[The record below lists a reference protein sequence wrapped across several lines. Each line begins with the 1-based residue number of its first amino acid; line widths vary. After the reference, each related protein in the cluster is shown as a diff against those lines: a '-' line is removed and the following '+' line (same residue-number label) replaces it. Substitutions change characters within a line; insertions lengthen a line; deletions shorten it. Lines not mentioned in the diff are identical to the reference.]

1 MNRLGMMVDLS
12 HVSDTVARRALEVS
26 RAPVIFSH
34 SAAREENGGIVMVTL
49 SVGVLQC
56 NLLAN
61 VSTVAGT
68 APKNSMMDGIKHLGA
83 MWNGQRRVGN
93 NNTHGYKGG
102 SQIYS
107 PGANHLCLC
116 RGSQS
121 SLPPPLT
128 KGLGSPVSLCGLCQ
142 LPSLFLAHPP
152 HPWKGAPM
160 VLKETGGRV
169 ILDEKWPK

>member
-61 VSTVAGT
+61 VSTVADHFDYIRAVIGS
-68 APKNSMMDGIKHLGA
+68 KFIGIGGDYDG
-83 MWNGQRRVGN
+83 VG
-93 NNTHGYKGG
+93 
-102 SQIYS
+102 
-107 PGANHLCLC
+107 
-116 RGSQS
+116 R
-121 SLPPPLT
+121 
-128 KGLGSPVSLCGLCQ
+128 
-142 LPSLFLAHPP
+142 
-152 HPWKGAPM
+152 
-160 VLKETGGRV
+160 
-169 ILDEKWPK
+169 